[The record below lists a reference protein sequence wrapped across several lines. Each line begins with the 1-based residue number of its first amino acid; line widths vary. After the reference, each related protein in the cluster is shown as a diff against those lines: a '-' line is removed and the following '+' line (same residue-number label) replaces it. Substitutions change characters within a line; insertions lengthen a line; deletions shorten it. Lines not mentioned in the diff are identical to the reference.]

1 MANYEIDFQV
11 ISQERNEAANT
22 SNVTIALRFR
32 RTDYYYVGWN
42 DLDQERWRL
51 NAENFKGQ
59 DTGDI
64 GWNLSYGYNNPL
76 PQNQW
81 REVGRNI
88 FRLPHNEDGS
98 LTINI
103 YGKIYFGAGVSPGV
117 LEARKTITCTPNNR
131 NVKITKF
138 EKKSSNDINVT
149 FDWATSGNIDALH
162 LYDGD
167 TKLRE
172 YSVSGS
178 SGSISY
184 AATPNKNY
192 RFQIRVKK
200 SGTNLWSNSGYIEHA
215 IGYPSI
221 TGDFNLNINS
231 PINLYFTGTTP
242 PSSVYL
248 YVGTKEDSNYFAE
261 KKNIQSSYTSIT
273 LTSDQKNKVYKLAG
287 LKEWVT
293 VVIVQNLHINGVET
307 PYQQYYA
314 TMQLNT
320 SNTAPTFNNFSYSNK
335 NYSISNIIGSSK
347 ALANVACMQVQIS
360 TANKATS
367 SVSTISK
374 YVCSITNTS
383 GFSRTYESPE
393 NEFSDVL
400 IDLGAIPNS
409 GYYSISVYAVDSR
422 GIPSST
428 VTKQNAFEVLDYHVP
443 IASTFKL
450 ERQGNFEQEV
460 DLYIKC
466 LISRVSDKNSSFS
479 LSYRKCVSGTQ
490 SWSSWTNIYNI
501 TSNSDATDY
510 IKIVNQ
516 TSFLTLDR
524 GSSYDFQF
532 KFKDRFSESIINSTV
547 SQGIAPLSIFEDG
560 TVAINCV
567 PDFNQTD
574 RAKLQIDGDIMV
586 KRNDDTVFIAEK
598 LKNIDTS
605 INDLQEVDNQHSTKL
620 EGKVNLSDIIDNLTS
635 YDTKKPLSA
644 NQGRVLKEQIDN
656 VLTVETRDL
665 YGKPW
670 GNDMNVKLA
679 KLGSICICNI
689 LWTGATGTSKSA
701 TISEVIIPDGFRPS
715 AQVFA
720 TAQNVTSNSTYG
732 ASTRISISNNGQI
745 SFVTDNTGMLER
757 HVTFAYSIA

>member
-117 LEARKTITCTPNNR
+117 LEARKIITCTPNNR

-149 FDWATSGNIDALH
+149 FDWATSGNIDTLH

-293 VVIVQNLHINGVET
+293 VVIVHNLHINGVET

-347 ALANVACMQVQIS
+347 ALANVSCMQVQIS

-374 YVCSITNTS
+374 YVCSIKNTS

-422 GIPSST
+422 GIPSSI

-644 NQGRVLKEQIDN
+644 NQGRVLKEQIN
-656 VLTVETRDL
+656 GILAVETRDL
-665 YGKPW
+665 HGKPW

-689 LWTGATGTSKSA
+689 FWTGATGTSKSA
-701 TISEVIIPDGFRPS
+701 IISEVIIPDGFRPS

-720 TAQNVTSNSTYG
+720 TTQNVSSNSTYG

-745 SFVTDNTGMLER
+745 SFVTDNTAMLER